1 MAHAVMF
8 VMTVLCAST
17 KIFCILS
24 RLVRN
29 WIFLSFPGFDVG
41 STEPWETNVDYA
53 SRATQPILVCGLEH
67 LHQRVDSPALAYS
80 IGQVLATG
88 SLAKAGS
95 FLLKMVGFFFRI
107 LAFLKF
113 F

>member
-8 VMTVLCAST
+8 AMTVLCAST

-95 FLLKMVGFFFRI
+95 LFVENGWIFFRI
-107 LAFLKF
+107 LAFLIF